1 MFDLE
6 LIAQNGGSIKLTKI
20 IMQAFINK
28 NGVFFI
34 DVAKKLFSFGTN
46 GVNVF

>member
-1 MFDLE
+1 MFGLE

-20 IMQAFINK
+20 IMHAFINN

-34 DVAKKLFSFGTN
+34 DVPNAKGYSPLKLME
-46 GVNVF
+46 

>member
-1 MFDLE
+1 MFDFK

-20 IMQAFINK
+20 IMHAFINN

-34 DVAKKLFSFGTN
+34 DVAKGLLTFGTN
-46 GVNVF
+46 VVNVF

>member
-20 IMQAFINK
+20 KMHVFINN
-28 NGVFFI
+28 NGVF
-34 DVAKKLFSFGTN
+34 LLMLPRGYPPLELME
-46 GVNVF
+46 